1 MCKNFLVPIEKEIR
15 KLDKDSNVDIL
26 TVFYKISARF
36 MACS

>member
-26 TVFYKISARF
+26 SARF